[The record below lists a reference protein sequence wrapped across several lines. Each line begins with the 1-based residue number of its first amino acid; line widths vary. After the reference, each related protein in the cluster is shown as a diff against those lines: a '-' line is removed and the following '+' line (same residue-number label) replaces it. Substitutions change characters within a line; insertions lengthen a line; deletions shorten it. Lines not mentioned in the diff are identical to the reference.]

1 MAKEI
6 IATFQN
12 GGIFDGVA
20 NSYTLNG
27 ETTYYFDID
36 KRYRVAVTDDGQIAS
51 QQYQNTN
58 GAWYNIDIITKIEIK
73 DISGSGDVTV
83 EYLKENY
90 YTKSEA
96 DNRYVNKTGDTMT
109 GDLYLKY
116 NNSTVKVT
124 SNSITLFDGIDTN
137 VIKVQ
142 LYNGNVFLNG
152 SVYYSD
158 RIISG
163 STPDNFFAISIDG
176 LRRSSG
182 YTTPFNFN
190 CPVAFNARTDLL
202 NWLYIRDQSD
212 GSVTGIIQNNG
223 NIAMYGGHGFYST
236 QSAFGASNP
245 QWIQI
250 SGTQVSGS
258 PITFTNSVVL
268 QSKLTSHNVISVD
281 PVSGSGANTVINSG
295 SIIVYSSLNN
305 NNTQRSEINSTGF
318 YHRYDYSNTYM
329 WLSYRYQR
337 YVNSGQTKAEFADG
351 GIDLYNG
358 AGVTYHTGAAGVTEQ
373 YTRMNSKQIIMYN
386 ASRNDIFSINPN
398 TARFQVTNA
407 YTILANASNLISMT
421 AGTEMTLRDTNGYI
435 TPGRVSQTI
444 NNCFYGEEF
453 LNALNKVL
461 LFIFNKIG
469 ATVYYDFPSQNYGG
483 GFIAG
488 GGSSRGGGVGRR

>member
-36 KRYRVAVTDDGQIAS
+36 KRYRVAVTDDGQIVS

-73 DISGSGDVTV
+73 DISGDVTV

-96 DNRYVNKTGDTMT
+96 DDRYVNKTGDIMT

-116 NNSTVKVT
+116 NNSAVKVT

-176 LRRSSG
+176 LTRSSG

-190 CPVAFNARTDLL
+190 CPVAFNARTDLF
-202 NWLYIRDQSD
+202 NWLYIRDHSD

-258 PITFTNSVVL
+258 PITFTNNVVL
-268 QSKLTSHNVISVD
+268 QAKTISHNSIYID
-281 PVSGSGANTVINSG
+281 PISGSSGNTVLSAGNIT
-295 SIIVYSSLNN
+295 VYSSLNN
-305 NNTQRSEINSTGF
+305 NNSQRSEINGSGF
-318 YHRYDYSNTYM
+318 YHRYNYSGTYM
-329 WLSYRYQR
+329 WLNYRYQR
-337 YVNSGQTKAEFADG
+337 YVNSGQTKVEIADG
-351 GIDLYNG
+351 GLDLYNG
-358 AGVTYHTGAAGVTEQ
+358 AGTTYHSGAAGITEQ
-373 YTRMNSKQIIMYN
+373 YTRMNNNGITLYNTTSGEFIIN
-386 ASRNDIFSINPN
+386 
-398 TARFQVTNA
+398 
-407 YTILANASNLISMT
+407 
-421 AGTEMTLRDTNGYI
+421 TNGHSLRLQSLMGNGATAFRI
-435 TPGRVSQTI
+435 NVPGAHYSLTEGSGTVTGTGLYKTV
-444 NNCFYGEEF
+444 NEGFYSESM
-453 LNALNKVL
+453 LNALN
-461 LFIFNKIG
+461 LFLTYLQNNIKSAVTTFNKVSII
-469 ATVYYDFPSQNYGG
+469 DFNPFDLGG
-483 GFIAG
+483 GTRG
-488 GGSSRGGGVGRR
+488 RGGRIGG